1 MSHKATCLRYRS
13 HEILFVRARQR
24 ALWLEILKHNGGM
37 HITMVRK
44 TSKICGQITH
54 FLLEDFRSER
64 KVYSS
69 KK

>member
-1 MSHKATCLRYRS
+1 MSHKATYLRYRS
-13 HEILFVRARQR
+13 HEILFIGGGPG
-24 ALWLEILKHNGGM
+24 LEKLKHNGGM
-37 HITMVRK
+37 QITMVRK
-44 TSKICGQITH
+44 TSKICAQITH